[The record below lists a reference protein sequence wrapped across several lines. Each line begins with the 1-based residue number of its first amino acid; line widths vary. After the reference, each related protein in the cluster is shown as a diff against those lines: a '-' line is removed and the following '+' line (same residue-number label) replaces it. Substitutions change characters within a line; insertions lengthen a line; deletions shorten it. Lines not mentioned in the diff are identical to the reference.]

1 MKITRILKQGVPLWL
16 LVTMLLA
23 TVAGCAPVPTPT
35 PAPAPTPLLAKVP
48 RAEEEGEVRRVVE
61 VKAEGSSLYY
71 LR

>member
-23 TVAGCAPVPTPT
+23 IVGGCA
-35 PAPAPTPLLAKVP
+35 APAK
-48 RAEEEGEVRRVVE
+48 EEGEVRRVVE
-61 VKAEGSSLYY
+61 VKAKGSSLYY